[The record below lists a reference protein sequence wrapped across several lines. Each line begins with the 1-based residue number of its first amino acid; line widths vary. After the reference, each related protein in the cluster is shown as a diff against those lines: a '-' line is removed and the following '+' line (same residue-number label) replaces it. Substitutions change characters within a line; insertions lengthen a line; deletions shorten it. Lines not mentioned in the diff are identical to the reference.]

1 VIQNPTV
8 TDTAED
14 QARAQFESIAAMVA
28 RLEHAQ
34 ECSTPDDCPLT
45 AQDIADG
52 LGEYRGTA
60 PVYGD
65 DGAHALIYEWNLK
78 PGDRE
83 DYHDADEAEQRI
95 HEDPLSVQVREGW
108 HSPGENLPPA
118 EFEILLCTGGPAVRM
133 RGTLLDPDS
142 QPDKPRLEYQDWGT
156 PWTEYR
162 PHFDPDPETISDR
175 LNAYRETL
183 LGYAR
188 QFYFGE

>member
-1 VIQNPTV
+1 VAM

-14 QARAQFESIAAMVA
+14 QARAQYDSIAAMVA
-28 RLEHAQ
+28 RLTHAN

-83 DYHDADEAEQRI
+83 DYHDTDEAAQRI
-95 HEDPLSVQVREGW
+95 QEDALSVQVRDGW
-108 HSPGENLPPA
+108 HTPMYDDGDPA

-133 RGTLLDPDS
+133 RGTLDQYG
-142 QPDKPRLEYQDWGT
+142 QPDNPRLEYQDWGT

-162 PHFDPDPETISDR
+162 PAAEATR
-175 LNAYRETL
+175 YRETL
-183 LGYAR
+183 LAYAR
-188 QFYFGE
+188 QFWFGE